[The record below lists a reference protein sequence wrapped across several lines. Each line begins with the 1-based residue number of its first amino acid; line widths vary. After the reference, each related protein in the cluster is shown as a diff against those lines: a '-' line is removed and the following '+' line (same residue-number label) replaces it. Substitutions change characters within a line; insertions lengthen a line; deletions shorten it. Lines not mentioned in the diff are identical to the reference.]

1 MQHDP
6 LLRAM
11 ARAIFDACY
20 PDEWS
25 PVGFDDAERF
35 GTVHYRQAVDAAQ
48 RARWLSAARGEQ
60 LPLFGAVWCR

>member
-20 PDEWS
+20 PAEWS
-25 PVGFDDAERF
+25 PVGFVEAERF
-35 GTVHYRQAVDAAQ
+35 GTIQYRQAVDAARQ
-48 RARWLSAARGEQ
+48 ARSLTAAAGEQ
-60 LPLFGAVWCR
+60 LPLFEAA